1 MARRKTTRLREARN
15 PAPPAG
21 AVIDIP
27 FKVVRKNGFWTRM
40 RRRLYAVLIAAA
52 IGMSLPPLW
61 LLLQR
66 LNDMA
71 GR

>member
-1 MARRKTTRLREARN
+1 MARRKTTRLREARD

-21 AVIDIP
+21 AVIDVP
-27 FKVVRKNGFWTRM
+27 FKVVRKSAFWTRM
-40 RRRLYAVLIAAA
+40 RRRFYAVLIAAA
-52 IGMSLPPLW
+52 IGLSLPPLW

-66 LNDMA
+66 LNEMA